1 MGQSLGPSVPE
12 GPETERRVNT
22 GGQVPDTRTGGR
34 GGPDT
39 RTGGRGGA
47 DTRTGG
53 RGGPDTRTGGRDRE
67 GGPDRQ

>member
-1 MGQSLGPSVPE
+1 MEVGQSLGPSVPE

-39 RTGGRGGA
+39 RTGGR
-47 DTRTGG
+47 
-53 RGGPDTRTGGRDRE
+53 DRE

>member
-39 RTGGRGGA
+39 RTGGR
-47 DTRTGG
+47 
-53 RGGPDTRTGGRDRE
+53 DRE